1 MKKFNR
7 LYGRKVLSMDIGS
20 FETKIVEGRYTK
32 RGIVVYDY
40 FTVPTPENS
49 YMDGEILDR
58 ELIYYTLRQELKNR
72 NIKTKNVYFTIN
84 SSSIITR
91 EIIIPKVDRKEIEG
105 LLKFQIK
112 EYIPTD
118 SENYIVQ
125 FKIIDTIYEEDIEK
139 LNILLIAIPKNI
151 IEEHFQLIKD
161 LDLHPKVL
169 DYQPNSVAKIINY
182 NFFINEIYPI
192 ENVTFA
198 AIDLG
203 YSSTKITII
212 KNDGIMVS
220 RIVAMGTKDVKENI
234 LVKQSIQKLNDKIDM
249 VFRYYLS
256 REIDNTIDMIL
267 LYGGGSAINGIS
279 STFSDHFNIPSILIK
294 SLNNIKFDG
303 EFNKYI
309 NSLGAII
316 RTTEV

>member
-105 LLKFQIK
+105 K
-112 EYIPTD
+112 
-118 SENYIVQ
+118 
-125 FKIIDTIYEEDIEK
+125 
-139 LNILLIAIPKNI
+139 
-151 IEEHFQLIKD
+151 
-161 LDLHPKVL
+161 
-169 DYQPNSVAKIINY
+169 
-182 NFFINEIYPI
+182 
-192 ENVTFA
+192 
-198 AIDLG
+198 
-203 YSSTKITII
+203 
-212 KNDGIMVS
+212 
-220 RIVAMGTKDVKENI
+220 
-234 LVKQSIQKLNDKIDM
+234 
-249 VFRYYLS
+249 
-256 REIDNTIDMIL
+256 
-267 LYGGGSAINGIS
+267 
-279 STFSDHFNIPSILIK
+279 
-294 SLNNIKFDG
+294 
-303 EFNKYI
+303 
-309 NSLGAII
+309 
-316 RTTEV
+316 